1 MSLTLRVGRFS
12 SFLGASF
19 AVKYLFIVVGSLLE
33 ELPLAINLM
42 QLLILLLLRSIQ
54 ILIQFA
60 APLKA
65 VVLLLSLVLLG
76 LPPWLLFFVL
86 WLLQPRNLLL
96 FVFELLVFSL
106 DVLDFVFEVFELVF
120 KRASPSSLGPPATQ
134 IWSDANLLTPW
145 CDF

>member
-1 MSLTLRVGRFS
+1 VSLTLRVGRFS

-19 AVKYLFIVVGSLLE
+19 AVKYLFVVVGSLLE

-60 APLKA
+60 APLIKA
-65 VVLLLSLVLLG
+65 VILLLSLVLLG

-86 WLLQPRNLLL
+86 
-96 FVFELLVFSL
+96 
-106 DVLDFVFEVFELVF
+106 
-120 KRASPSSLGPPATQ
+120 
-134 IWSDANLLTPW
+134 
-145 CDF
+145 